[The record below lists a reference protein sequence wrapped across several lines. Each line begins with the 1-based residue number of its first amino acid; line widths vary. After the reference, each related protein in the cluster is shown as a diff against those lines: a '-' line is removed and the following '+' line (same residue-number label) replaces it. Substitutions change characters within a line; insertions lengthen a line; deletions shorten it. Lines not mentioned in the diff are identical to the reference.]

1 MKPKNMRQQVAIEN
15 RRRTIVFFTLILVA
29 LVYLLATLL
38 LGDMGL
44 FKYLE
49 LKKTKQRLE
58 TEILSLDKERELV
71 KSEVEKL
78 RIDQYYIEKT
88 AREEYGMAK
97 PNELI
102 FQFKDGR

>member
-58 TEILSLDKERELV
+58 TEILSLDKERELM
-71 KSEVEKL
+71 KSEVKSLEV
-78 RIDQYYIEKT
+78 DQYYIEKK